1 VSKKKRQLP
10 AAPSPSA
17 GVAASR
23 TPSLQRRTSEFDGAA
38 PMSARPVS
46 EPLSEV
52 FEEAKPSD
60 KTEDG
65 DSQNVTVAVRVRPFN
80 DR

>member
-1 VSKKKRQLP
+1 
-10 AAPSPSA
+10 
-17 GVAASR
+17 
-23 TPSLQRRTSEFDGAA
+23 
-38 PMSARPVS
+38 MSARPVS